1 MFPALISWKEVNIS
15 LNNPATITMHSP
27 HNIYSIFANVEK
39 NGRGTGE
46 RFNLDQDMNIIF
58 EIPSTDTLFFS
69 DHLKRRTN
77 ASPLIAFPKSKYL
90 QILVN

>member
-58 EIPSTDTLFFS
+58 EIPPTDKVFFFRPFEKT
-69 DHLKRRTN
+69 DKC
-77 ASPLIAFPKSKYL
+77 KS
-90 QILVN
+90 INCIP